1 MHSINVKKTVSLFLA
16 IIITGCSA
24 LPEVDLSFLNTVTAA
39 PTNTV
44 APTVTLFPTATPTRD
59 PFSINTEAP
68 TEIPPTLEPGVTPK
82 PFTRTPTTTATFRPT
97 ITLEPMDPSLFTPS
111 PNIFNFVQK
120 STSQLVWGYGCDGF
134 RSIQFIVTVTP
145 VRRMKYVL
153 LFIRLQ
159 DKYSGRG
166 TEWGAGAIMSD
177 NDQGKYFYT
186 IHLDQIE
193 DHEQFVDAWLQYQ
206 FVASTIGLT
215 RLGSSVVD
223 RTSVSLTHC
232 KYLNK

>member
-1 MHSINVKKTVSLFLA
+1 MKKTLPLILA
-16 IIITGCSA
+16 IIIAGCSA
-24 LPEVDLSFLNTVTAA
+24 FPADLSFLTPATAG
-39 PTNTV
+39 PTDTQ
-44 APTVTLFPTATPTRD
+44 APTVTSFPTSTATRD
-59 PFSINTEAP
+59 PFAINTEGP

-82 PFTRTPTTTATFRPT
+82 PPTRTPTSTATFRPT

-111 PNIFNFVQK
+111 ANIFNFVQK
-120 STSQLVWGYGCDGF
+120 STSQLVWGYGCDGY

-159 DKYSGRG
+159 DKYSGRN
-166 TEWGAGAIMSD
+166 TDWGAGAIMSD

-193 DHEQFVDAWLQYQ
+193 DHEQFTDAWLQYQ
-206 FVASTIGLT
+206 FVASTVGLT

-232 KYLNK
+232 KYVNQ

>member
-1 MHSINVKKTVSLFLA
+1 MKKIALLLLA

-24 LPEVDLSFLNTVTAA
+24 FPAVDLSFLNTPTVG
-39 PTNTV
+39 PTNTT

-59 PFSINTEAP
+59 PFAINTEGP

-82 PFTRTPTTTATFRPT
+82 LPTRTPTTTATFRPT

-120 STSQLVWGYGCDGF
+120 STNQLIWGYGCDGF

-177 NDQGKYFYT
+177 NDQGKYFDT

-193 DHEQFVDAWLQYQ
+193 DHEQYVDAWLQYQ

-232 KYLNK
+232 SYMNR

>member
-1 MHSINVKKTVSLFLA
+1 MKKTLSILLA

-24 LPEVDLSFLNTVTAA
+24 LPVDLSFLTPATAG
-39 PTNTV
+39 PIDTV
-44 APTVTLFPTATPTRD
+44 APTVTRFPTSTATRD
-59 PFSINTEAP
+59 PFALNTEGP
-68 TEIPPTLEPGVTPK
+68 TEIPATLEPGVTPK
-82 PFTRTPTTTATFRPT
+82 LPTRTPPPTATFRPT
-97 ITLEPMDPSLFTPS
+97 ITLEPLDTSLFTPS

-120 STSQLVWGYGCDGF
+120 STSQLVWGYGCDGNH
-134 RSIQFIVTVTP
+134 SIQFIVTVTP
-145 VRRMKYVL
+145 VRRMRYVL

-159 DKYSGRG
+159 DKFSGRG

-186 IHLDQIE
+186 IHLDQIQ
-193 DHEQFVDAWLQYQ
+193 DHEQYTDAWLQYQ
-206 FVASTIGLT
+206 FVASTVGLT

-232 KYLNK
+232 KFMN

>member
-1 MHSINVKKTVSLFLA
+1 MKKTLSILLA
-16 IIITGCSA
+16 IIVTGCSA
-24 LPEVDLSFLNTVTAA
+24 LPAVDLTFLDTPTTG
-39 PTNTV
+39 PTNTIP
-44 APTVTLFPTATPTRD
+44 PTVTSFPTSTATRD
-59 PFSINTEAP
+59 PFAINTEGP
-68 TEIPPTLEPGVTPK
+68 TEIPPTLEPGVSPK
-82 PFTRTPTTTATFRPT
+82 PPTRTPTVTTTARPT
-97 ITLEPMDPSLFTPS
+97 ITLEPLDPSLFTPS

-120 STSQLVWGYGCDGF
+120 STSQLVWGYGCDGY
-134 RSIQFIVTVTP
+134 RSIQFVVTVTP

-166 TEWGAGAIMSD
+166 TQWGAGAIMHD

-193 DHEQFVDAWLQYQ
+193 DYEQFTDAWLQYQ

-232 KYLNK
+232 MFMS

>member
-1 MHSINVKKTVSLFLA
+1 MRSINVKKTVSLLLA

-24 LPEVDLSFLNTVTAA
+24 LPEVDLSFLNTATAA

>member
-1 MHSINVKKTVSLFLA
+1 MHSTKVKKIVSLLLA

-24 LPEVDLSFLNTVTAA
+24 LPEVDLSFLNTPTVG
-39 PTNTV
+39 PTNTT
-44 APTVTLFPTATPTRD
+44 APTVTLFPSSTPTRD
-59 PFSINTEAP
+59 PFAINTEGP

-82 PFTRTPTTTATFRPT
+82 LPTRTPTTTATFRPT

-120 STSQLVWGYGCDGF
+120 STNQLVWGYGCDGF
-134 RSIQFIVTVTP
+134 RSIQFVVTVTP

-193 DHEQFVDAWLQYQ
+193 DYDQFVDAWLQYQ

-232 KYLNK
+232 KYLNR

>member
-1 MHSINVKKTVSLFLA
+1 MKKTLPILLA
-16 IIITGCSA
+16 IIITGCSV
-24 LPEVDLSFLNTVTAA
+24 LPVDLSFLTPATAG
-39 PTNTV
+39 PTDTV
-44 APTVTLFPTATPTRD
+44 APTVTRFPTSTATRD
-59 PFSINTEAP
+59 PFALNTEGP
-68 TEIPPTLEPGVTPK
+68 TEIPSTLEPGITPK
-82 PFTRTPTTTATFRPT
+82 SPTRTPPPTATFRPT
-97 ITLEPMDPSLFTPS
+97 ITLEPLDPSLFTPS

-120 STSQLVWGYGCDGF
+120 STNQLVWGYGCDGF

-193 DHEQFVDAWLQYQ
+193 DYEEFTDAWLQYQ
-206 FVASTIGLT
+206 FVASTVGLT

-232 KYLNK
+232 KFMN

>member
-1 MHSINVKKTVSLFLA
+1 MKKTLLLLLA
-16 IIITGCSA
+16 LIISGCSA
-24 LPEVDLSFLNTVTAA
+24 LPLDLSFLTPATAG
-39 PTNTV
+39 PTDTPQ
-44 APTVTLFPTATPTRD
+44 PTVTLFPSSTPTRD
-59 PFSINTEAP
+59 PFALNTESP
-68 TEIPPTLEPGVTPK
+68 SEIPPTLGPGVSPV
-82 PFTRTPTTTATFRPT
+82 PPTRTPTLTATFRPT
-97 ITLEPMDPSLFTPS
+97 ITLEPVDPSLFTPS

-120 STSQLVWGYGCDGF
+120 STTQLVWGYGCDGD

-166 TEWGAGAIMSD
+166 TDWGAGAIMSD

-186 IHLDQIE
+186 IHLDQI
-193 DHEQFVDAWLQYQ
+193 DDYDQYADAWLQYQ

-223 RTSVSLTHC
+223 RTSVSLTNC
-232 KYLNK
+232 RFLNQ

>member
-1 MHSINVKKTVSLFLA
+1 MHSIKLKKIVLIVLA
-16 IIITGCSA
+16 ILISGCSA
-24 LPEVDLSFLNTVTAA
+24 IPLDLSFLTPATAG
-39 PTNTV
+39 PTNTPPSS
-44 APTVTLFPTATPTRD
+44 ATSFPTSTATRD
-59 PFSINTEAP
+59 PFATNTEGP
-68 TEIPPTLEPGVTPK
+68 TATLEPGVTPLPASNTP
-82 PFTRTPTTTATFRPT
+82 PFTATLRPT
-97 ITLEPMDPSLFTPS
+97 ITLMPVDPSLFTPS
-111 PNIFNFVQK
+111 ANIFNFVQR
-120 STSQLVWGYGCDGF
+120 STNQLIWGYNCDGA

-145 VRRMKYVL
+145 VRRMRYVL

-159 DKYSGRG
+159 DKYSARR

-193 DHEQFVDAWLQYQ
+193 DYEEYTDAWLQYQ
-206 FVASTIGLT
+206 FVASTVGLT

-232 KYLNK
+232 SIINRR

>member
-1 MHSINVKKTVSLFLA
+1 MQSIKVKKIVSLLLA

-24 LPEVDLSFLNTVTAA
+24 LPEVDLSFLNTATAA
-39 PTNTV
+39 PTNTT
-44 APTVTLFPTATPTRD
+44 APTVTLFPSATPTRD
-59 PFSINTEAP
+59 PFAINTEGP
-68 TEIPPTLEPGVTPK
+68 TENPPTLEPGVTPR
-82 PFTRTPTTTATFRPT
+82 PPTRTPTTTATFRPT
-97 ITLEPMDPSLFTPS
+97 ITLEPVDPSLFTPS
-111 PNIFNFVQK
+111 ANIFNFVQK
-120 STSQLVWGYGCDGF
+120 STNQLIWGYGCDGF

-232 KYLNK
+232 SYMNR

>member
-1 MHSINVKKTVSLFLA
+1 MKKTLPLILA

-24 LPEVDLSFLNTVTAA
+24 FPADLSFLTPATVG
-39 PTNTV
+39 PTDTQ
-44 APTVTLFPTATPTRD
+44 APTVTSFPTSTATRD
-59 PFSINTEAP
+59 PFAINTEGP
-68 TEIPPTLEPGVTPK
+68 TETLEPGVTPK
-82 PFTRTPTTTATFRPT
+82 PPTRTPTITATFRPT

-120 STSQLVWGYGCDGF
+120 STNQLVWGYGCDGY

-193 DHEQFVDAWLQYQ
+193 DHEQFTDAWLQYQ
-206 FVASTIGLT
+206 FVASTVGLT

-232 KYLNK
+232 KYVNQ